1 VNIPAAVLSLLFC
14 YFPRL
19 LVVLLKVWFGVIALV
34 VSMEGRVDNLGES
47 GGDDESE
54 RRENGDE
61 RRFKVGELVEF
72 WDVALV
78 RGYRTDS
85 GAPAWVKADYGLG
98 EYGIKMV
105 GNTRGKLR
113 RVQWKQLFKDGSFNK
128 LQMRVGG
135 LRERGIERMRVIE
148 EGKAEAKFAGKVK
161 EKERELKKAEKTRSE
176 MQEQN
181 DSCHRMQEMKAR
193 QSEKDLS
200 AGHKRRLLEM
210 GADQEKTMKLH
221 FKAKDELVREYRVKT
236 RELERRLGVM
246 EKDLCE
252 SKAEKEEQERK
263 VKRGKQRLEDLREYG
278 DGWKQKYT
286 DQVEIKE
293 QKMEEE
299 LIELGR
305 EVKDKVK
312 GKQQMEKKI
321 TLLTVRVESLEKQ
334 LQEKEKE
341 LEDLVEERREVC
353 IP

>member
-1 VNIPAAVLSLLFC
+1 
-14 YFPRL
+14 
-19 LVVLLKVWFGVIALV
+19 
-34 VSMEGRVDNLGES
+34 MEGREENLEDKEGE
-47 GGDDESE
+47 DEFE
-54 RRENGDE
+54 RTDNGDE

-72 WDVALV
+72 WDGPVV

-236 RELERRLGVM
+236 RELERRLEVM
-246 EKDLCE
+246 EEDLCE